1 MANKKPLANYS
12 GTIKELQSGDKIAVS
27 DISDVSA
34 TSRLLGRKTA
44 GAGAIEELTGSDVT
58 TMLDASSESVA
69 GKIEIATTAE
79 IDTGTDTG
87 RAMSP
92 DQFAGSNRGKRII
105 QVKVFDDA
113 TALAT
118 GNGKAIFMIPAEL
131 NGMNLVDVEAF
142 VTTVSSSGTPNVMIR
157 NVTDSQDMLSTAITI
172 DASEYTSL
180 TATTAPIINTS
191 YDDVATGDLIAID
204 VDGAGTGA
212 KGLGVILSFQTP

>member
-1 MANKKPLANYS
+1 MALTWKKLAFDES
-12 GTIKELQSGDKIAVS
+12 IPVK
-27 DISDVSA
+27 
-34 TSRLLGRKTA
+34 
-44 GAGAIEELTGSDVT
+44 
-58 TMLDASSESVA
+58 ASS
-69 GKIEIATTAE
+69 AE
-79 IDTGTDTG
+79 IDTGTDDAKFVT
-87 RAMSP
+87 P
-92 DQFAGSNRGKRII
+92 DGLAGSNRGKRVI

-118 GNGKAIFMIPAEL
+118 GNGKAIFMIPVEL

-142 VTTVSSSGTPNVMIR
+142 VTTVSSSGAPNVMIR

-180 TATTAPIINTS
+180 TAATAPVINTS

-212 KGLGVILSFQTP
+212 KGLGIILSFQTP

>member
-12 GTIKELQSGDKIAVS
+12 GNIMELQSGDKIAAS
-27 DISDVSA
+27 DIS
-34 TSRLLGRKTA
+34 
-44 GAGAIEELTGSDVT
+44 GSFDKRVIQI
-58 TMLDASSESVA
+58 
-69 GKIEIATTAE
+69 KI
-79 IDTGTDTG
+79 
-87 RAMSP
+87 
-92 DQFAGSNRGKRII
+92 
-105 QVKVFDDA
+105 FDDA

-142 VTTVSSSGTPNVMIR
+142 VTTVSSSGAPNVMIR

-180 TATTAPIINTS
+180 TAATAPVINTS

-212 KGLGVILSFQTP
+212 KGLGVILSFQIP